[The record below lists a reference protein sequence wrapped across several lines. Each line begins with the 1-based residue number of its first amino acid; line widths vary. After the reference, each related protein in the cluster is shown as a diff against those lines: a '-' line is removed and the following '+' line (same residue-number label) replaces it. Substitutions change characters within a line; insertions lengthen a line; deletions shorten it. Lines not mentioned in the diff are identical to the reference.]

1 MEVCFV
7 CAVFV
12 RLRLPVK
19 SSLTSMLQNGESRCS
34 YICIKM
40 SIDFKMHR
48 NTSKQVS
55 LFIRSRFRYRHITV
69 PKCTRK
75 QQNFESGNST
85 IIHQN
90 VCIDFQFFEIPITA
104 PKTKSTR
111 MHQMCIDF
119 QNGFVDDT
127 SGPSLTG
134 WMTEKG
140 EGSKGGDSNF
150 SPVEPEF
157 TVTPLTLHLNGKYVL
172 NFLILRV

>member
-1 MEVCFV
+1 MVNYEVHIIASKWV
-7 CAVFV
+7 
-12 RLRLPVK
+12 
-19 SSLTSMLQNGESRCS
+19 S
-34 YICIKM
+34 
-40 SIDFKMHR
+40 
-48 NTSKQVS
+48 TSKCIGIHQNKY
-55 LFIRSRFRYRHITV
+55 RFSFVLDSGRHITV

-111 MHQMCIDF
+111 MRQMCIDF

-172 NFLILRV
+172 NFLILRVWQCA

>member
-1 MEVCFV
+1 M
-7 CAVFV
+7 
-12 RLRLPVK
+12 
-19 SSLTSMLQNGESRCS
+19 
-34 YICIKM
+34 
-40 SIDFKMHR
+40 
-48 NTSKQVS
+48 
-55 LFIRSRFRYRHITV
+55 
-69 PKCTRK
+69 
-75 QQNFESGNST
+75 
-85 IIHQN
+85 
-90 VCIDFQFFEIPITA
+90 CIDFQFFEIPITA

-157 TVTPLTLHLNGKYVL
+157 TVTPLTLHLNG
-172 NFLILRV
+172 NLILRV